1 MTWVEPEQYW
11 AALPSV
17 HVAAGGLLTDAAGRA
32 LLVKPNYGDHWGF
45 PGGSVDEGE
54 RPDAAAVREIREEVG
69 LTVTLGTLLVVDWT
83 PPSGAR
89 TKPLLHF
96 LFDAGSVDGVDG
108 LVLQAD
114 EIDEAALVDADEA
127 AGLMSARGHRR
138 LQAGLRART
147 EGHTAVGWDGA

>member
-17 HVAAGGLLTDAAGRA
+17 HVAAGGLLTDEAGRV
-32 LLVKPNYGDHWGF
+32 LLVRPNYGDHWGF

-54 RPDAAAVREIREEVG
+54 RPDAAAAREIREEVG

-114 EIDEAALVDADEA
+114 EIDEAARRLSP
-127 AGLMSARGHRR
+127 GGHRR
-138 LQAGLRART
+138 LRAGLRARA